1 MYNDIYVL
9 YLLKVVYMSKEEIP
23 PWLREQLARFDQLQ
37 QSLQAIIIQKQQVEM
52 EMAEIER
59 AINELK
65 KIGPEDTVYKYA
77 GSILIKVKR
86 DDMMKELEE
95 RKELANTRS
104 LVLAKQET
112 RVRENVKELQAKI
125 DEALRF
131 KTSS

>member
-1 MYNDIYVL
+1 
-9 YLLKVVYMSKEEIP
+9 MSKEEIP

>member
-1 MYNDIYVL
+1 
-9 YLLKVVYMSKEEIP
+9 MSREEIP

-37 QSLQAIIIQKQQVEM
+37 QSLQAILVQKQQVEL

-65 KIGPEDTVYKYA
+65 KINPEDTVYKYA

-95 RKELANTRS
+95 RRELANTRS

-112 RVRENVKELQAKI
+112 RVRESVKELQAKI

-131 KTSS
+131 KPPS

>member
-1 MYNDIYVL
+1 
-9 YLLKVVYMSKEEIP
+9 
-23 PWLREQLARFDQLQ
+23 
-37 QSLQAIIIQKQQVEM
+37 
-52 EMAEIER
+52 MAEIER

-65 KIGPEDTVYKYA
+65 KINPEDTVYKYV

-131 KTSS
+131 RPPS